1 MTWNMEEIINKAGEI
16 ATEAGSKAL
25 SKLEEFG
32 HRFAVYSNN
41 TAVDK
46 IYDVCGIAGVVFKDK
61 RTKFYKA
68 YSAYIKSVEP
78 NIGDINNFYHDGGL
92 HRQEYTINRAQA
104 EAVADYLNKNFNA
117 KVKARAWV
125 D

>member
-1 MTWNMEEIINKAGEI
+1 M
-16 ATEAGSKAL
+16 
-25 SKLEEFG
+25 
-32 HRFAVYSNN
+32 
-41 TAVDK
+41 DK

-78 NIGDINNFYHDGGL
+78 DIGDINNFYYDGGL
-92 HRQEYTINRAQA
+92 HRQEYTVNRAQA